1 MSKNNLV
8 LKVNGFFV
16 SQIYLSYHNVATNFI
31 RDVEFTTDKDLAKKF
46 TFNEAYEIMS
56 ILEKHFKDIEID
68 EVKDE
73 I

>member
-1 MSKNNLV
+1 MKSNLV

-16 SQIYLSYHNVATNFI
+16 SHIYLSYHNVSTNFI
-31 RDVEFTTDKDLAKKF
+31 RDIEFTTDKNLAKNF
-46 TFNEAYEIMS
+46 TFNEAYEIIS

-68 EVKDE
+68 EVNDE

>member
-1 MSKNNLV
+1 MKNNLV

-16 SQIYLSYHNVATNFI
+16 SHIYLSYHDIATNFI
-31 RDVEFTTDKDLAKKF
+31 RDIEFTTNKNLAKNF
-46 TFNEAYEIMS
+46 TFNEAYEIIS
-56 ILEKHFKDIEID
+56 ILDKHFKDIEID